1 MVFGS
6 RLRGIAGGIA
16 AFTGLLLPPRLIM
29 IVLAITYARFGDVDV
44 LRRDCRSRRCC
55 RSQSR

>member
-6 RLRGIAGGIA
+6 RLCGIA
-16 AFTGLLLPPRLIM
+16 AFTGLLLPPTLIM

-44 LRRDCRSRRCC
+44 LRRGCRSMRCC